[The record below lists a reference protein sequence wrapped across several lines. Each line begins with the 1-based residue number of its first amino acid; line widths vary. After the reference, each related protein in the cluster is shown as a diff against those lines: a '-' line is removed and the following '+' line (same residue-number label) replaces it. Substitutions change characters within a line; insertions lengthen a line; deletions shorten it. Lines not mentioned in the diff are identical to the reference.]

1 MRAAR
6 TSLMLVLLTGLT
18 GCAVATS
25 TVEPTAEDAT
35 YTASG
40 RYPAPRGGI
49 LIAQSAALQEG
60 RAMCENQGRRF
71 RQIASAAGE
80 NPATG
85 DAVYAVR
92 FRCVVAGAAQ
102 HQQPSRSPDTPPGTN
117 GDL

>member
-1 MRAAR
+1 
-6 TSLMLVLLTGLT
+6 MLALLAGLT
-18 GCAVATS
+18 GCAATASVEVA
-25 TVEPTAEDAT
+25 ADDIT

-71 RQIASAAGE
+71 RPLASAAGE

-92 FRCVVAGAAQ
+92 FRCLVASAAPRL
-102 HQQPSRSPDTPPGTN
+102 QPSRRPGT
-117 GDL
+117 GDDL